1 SVDLIHRVLHD
12 ALHLAL
18 CDMRIL
24 LVARTR
30 GAFDSGMCFFD
41 GAVSEAL
48 SNDALRFF
56 CKMRVNTR
64 TRRLAIPRMIEH
76 TLKAAVECLS
86 PCFDLR
92 SRPCPC
98 SSVVGRMEIFPL

>member
-1 SVDLIHRVLHD
+1 MRTKLDEGLVLVRVAFFQPEQSVDLIHRVLHD

-30 GAFDSGMCFFD
+30 GAFDSGMYVFD
-41 GAVSEAL
+41 GAVSEGL
-48 SNDALRFF
+48 SNDPLRFF

-64 TRRLAIPRMIEH
+64 TRRLAIPR
-76 TLKAAVECLS
+76 
-86 PCFDLR
+86 
-92 SRPCPC
+92 
-98 SSVVGRMEIFPL
+98 